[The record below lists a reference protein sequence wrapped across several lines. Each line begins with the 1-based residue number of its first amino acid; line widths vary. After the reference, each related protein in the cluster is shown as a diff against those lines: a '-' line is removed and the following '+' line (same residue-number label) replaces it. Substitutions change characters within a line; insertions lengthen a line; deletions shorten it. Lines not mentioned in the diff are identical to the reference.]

1 MDTPFSVMLYPRKF
15 PDKRSKAAFSLIE
28 MVAVITILIALMTAG
43 VSLLNG
49 NGTPSRKAATD
60 QLTGMIEQAKST
72 AITSRSFVVL
82 AIAEP
87 GDLPSGDEKCR
98 IGLFKVEEW
107 PEASVSTPALKGVL
121 LNRWQTL
128 NTGIA
133 IVGGKVDG
141 ITNPIDEPQV
151 TIEYGGFKNLQV
163 VAHAIAFNSRGGLHY
178 PLGSTP
184 IALRIAEGS
193 YRNDKAAA
201 NLKAPQRAA
210 SENRL
215 KIGRVTARLYS
226 IGG

>member
-1 MDTPFSVMLYPRKF
+1 MLHPRKF
-15 PDKRSKAAFSLIE
+15 QVNRFKAAFSLIE
-28 MVAVITILIALMTAG
+28 MVAVIAILIALMTAG

-49 NGTPSRKAATD
+49 NGTQSRKAATD

-107 PEASVSTPALKGVL
+107 PEASESAPTLKGVL

-133 IVGGKVDG
+133 IVGEKVDG

-151 TIEYGGFKNLQV
+151 TIEYGGSKNLQV
-163 VAHAIAFNSRGGLHY
+163 VVHAIAFNARGGLHY

-193 YRNDKAAA
+193 YRNGKATPYRKGPAKTAA
-201 NLKAPQRAA
+201 
-210 SENRL
+210 ENRL
-215 KIGRVTARLYS
+215 KIGRVTARPYS
-226 IGG
+226 IDG